1 VLTDGW
7 TRNKVKLD
15 LIDPYLRGLAH
26 FKSGRVLLNPTLI
39 TTRTTSK
46 HAACAGLRPDQRL
59 SEFPNQHDEIFKSKQ
74 IWLSVPETD
83 RSLVS
88 TVISERSKAL
98 FLVLESRVMG
108 DYLARFVGG
117 LVPSAADPKA

>member
-1 VLTDGW
+1 
-7 TRNKVKLD
+7 
-15 LIDPYLRGLAH
+15 
-26 FKSGRVLLNPTLI
+26 VLLNPTLM

-46 HAACAGLRPDQRL
+46 HAACAGLRPDQSL
-59 SEFPNQHDEIFKSKQ
+59 SEFPNQNDEIFKSKP
-74 IWLSVPETD
+74 ILYLSRRQTGLWCLRLLAVQQ
-83 RSLVS
+83 S
-88 TVISERSKAL
+88 TAW